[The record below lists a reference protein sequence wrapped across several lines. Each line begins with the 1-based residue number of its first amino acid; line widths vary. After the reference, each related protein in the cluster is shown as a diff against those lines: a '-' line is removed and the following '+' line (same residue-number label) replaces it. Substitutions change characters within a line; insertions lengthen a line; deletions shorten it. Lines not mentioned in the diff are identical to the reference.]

1 VREEENKKKKEGKKK
16 KKKKKK
22 RELGVQ
28 IGEGEREEE
37 EEEEKG
43 GKKKRRRGS
52 WTLTWE
58 RGRMKKVVMVRGVGV
73 GVEAGERINKNL
85 EKVELREKSGRR
97 EGKQEKTQKK
107 LF

>member
-1 VREEENKKKKEGKKK
+1 VREEENKKKKEEKEKKK
-16 KKKKKK
+16 
-22 RELGVQ
+22 
-28 IGEGEREEE
+28 EEE
-37 EEEEKG
+37 GTGRADRRGRERRRKRRE
-43 GKKKRRRGS
+43 KKRRRGS

-97 EGKQEKTQKK
+97 EGKQEKTQKN
-107 LF
+107 FFDV